1 MDGASDREATYT
13 IFQAGAGHANVR
25 LTEAQRNA
33 AVATYQHTIQTA
45 FREVADA
52 LARRSTMNDEI
63 GARER
68 QQAATEDTFT
78 LVAARYRA
86 GIDPFLNVLDAQR
99 SFYIAQQATV
109 LTRLAAAQNL
119 VDLYQSIGGDTLLQE
134 TPVCQ
139 ALPGDQPA
147 GSRIAPEC
155 TPG

>member
-1 MDGASDREATYT
+1 VIRIAAEVRGFDPTTHFEHKRLPLLDRVSQFA
-13 IFQAGAGHANVR
+13 
-25 LTEAQRNA
+25 
-33 AVATYQHTIQTA
+33 
-45 FREVADA
+45 
-52 LARRSTMNDEI
+52 
-63 GARER
+63 
-68 QQAATEDTFT
+68 

-139 ALPGDQPA
+139 ALPGDHDRSA
-147 GSRIAPEC
+147 ASAARK
-155 TPG
+155 